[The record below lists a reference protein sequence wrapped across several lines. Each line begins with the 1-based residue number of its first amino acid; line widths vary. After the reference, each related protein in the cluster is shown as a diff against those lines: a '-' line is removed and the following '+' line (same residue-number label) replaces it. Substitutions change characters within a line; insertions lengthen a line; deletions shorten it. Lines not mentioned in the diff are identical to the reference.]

1 MTTKPNFPRLIDND
15 EGEITV
21 TINDVEVRGWSYKDR
36 DEQCLKIRM
45 AREFCEGWHTGF
57 DAGLVRAKE
66 VFVETLD
73 AREKNIFAA
82 VAPSIAGTNL
92 NDV

>member
-1 MTTKPNFPRLIDND
+1 MTTKLNFPRLIDND

-21 TINDVEVRGWSYKDR
+21 RVNDVEVRGWSYANR
-36 DEQCLKIRM
+36 DEQCLKMKM
-45 AREFCEGWHTGF
+45 AHEFCEGWHAGC

-73 AREKNIFAA
+73 ARGKIISGV

>member
-1 MTTKPNFPRLIDND
+1 MKPNFPRLIDND

-21 TINDVEVRGWSYKDR
+21 TVNGVEIRGWSYATR

-66 VFVETLD
+66 VFTTTMD
-73 AREKNIFAA
+73 MNEKFISV
-82 VAPSIAGTNL
+82 VATPSIAGTNL

>member
-1 MTTKPNFPRLIDND
+1 MNKPNFPRLIDND

-21 TINDVEVRGWSYKDR
+21 TVNGVEVRGWSYANR
-36 DEQCLKIRM
+36 DEQYLKMRM

-57 DAGLVRAKE
+57 DAGLVRAKA

-73 AREKNIFAA
+73 AREKNISGG

>member
-1 MTTKPNFPRLIDND
+1 MTTPNFPRLIDND

-21 TINDVEVRGWSYKDR
+21 RVNDVEIRGWSYATR

-73 AREKNIFAA
+73 AREKIISGV